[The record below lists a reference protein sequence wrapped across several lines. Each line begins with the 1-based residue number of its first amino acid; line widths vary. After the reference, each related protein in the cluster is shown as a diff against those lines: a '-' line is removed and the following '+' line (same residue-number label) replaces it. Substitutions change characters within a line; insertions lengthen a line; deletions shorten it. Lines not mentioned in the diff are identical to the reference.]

1 MHRKKSPVGGSQRLF
16 ANAGFRELKA
26 PVLED
31 LDLRQEIID
40 QLEILEFPLISP
52 FHLVKDQKTS
62 GIAALEMKQFLG
74 KRVQLIGYLVTVKY
88 TRTVKGDV
96 MNFGTF
102 IDKDGHWIDTVHFPP
117 VVKKTPLKG
126 RGIYLIK
133 GKVTEEFDFYSIEV
147 SSCERMAYWNA
158 EDWQKKKEEGNHFN
172 TRRPKEMRR

>member
-1 MHRKKSPVGGSQRLF
+1 M
-16 ANAGFRELKA
+16 KA

-52 FHLVKDQKTS
+52 FHLVKDQQTT

-117 VVKKTPLKG
+117 VVKNTLK
-126 RGIYLIK
+126 RARNLPY
-133 GKVTEEFDFYSIEV
+133 
-147 SSCERMAYWNA
+147 
-158 EDWQKKKEEGNHFN
+158 
-172 TRRPKEMRR
+172 